1 MDAGKEANVINE
13 ITRRIRRKLSV
24 PDDWYCSIYNAG
36 FGYLGINMGC
46 NESTTTYSWAILLTV
61 EDTAI
66 SEDKK
71 MRVFMDLEEQPMRHL
86 TDEEIVA
93 KLQPFI
99 DKHVNASP
107 R

>member
-13 ITRRIRRKLSV
+13 NTRRIRRKLSI
-24 PDDWYCSIYNAG
+24 PDGWYCTIYNAG
-36 FGYLGINMGC
+36 FGHLGINVGC
-46 NESTTTYSWAILLTV
+46 NESITTYSWAILLTV

-66 SEDKK
+66 SEDRK

-99 DKHVNASP
+99 DKHVSASL